1 MLTFFSSGLLSIA
14 TGIAPQAH
22 SGLTDTWKRQLER
35 NNPLSDDDDYDDFD
49 DDDDDGYGDDDGS
62 QRQQF
67 EMKNPLLDES
77 DHGHRVRAAKLKKDA
92 RLTYPTLAVI
102 H

>member
-22 SGLTDTWKRQLER
+22 SGPTDTWKRQLER
-35 NNPLSDDDDYDDFD
+35 NNPLPDHDD
-49 DDDDDGYGDDDGS
+49 DDDDDGDDGDEDGS

-77 DHGHRVRAAKLKKDA
+77 D
-92 RLTYPTLAVI
+92 
-102 H
+102 